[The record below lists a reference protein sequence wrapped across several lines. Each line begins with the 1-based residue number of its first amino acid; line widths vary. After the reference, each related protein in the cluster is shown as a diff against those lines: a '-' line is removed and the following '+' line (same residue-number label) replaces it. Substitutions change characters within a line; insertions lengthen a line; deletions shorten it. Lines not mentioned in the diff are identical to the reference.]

1 MNPQTPRQLAEPLS
15 TDQQKEFKQQRE
27 RKEQIARLR
36 AANDRFQNAIA
47 AGGVSQPKRRQ
58 PPQMKTG
65 GIIKKT
71 GVYTLHK
78 GEVVVPATRVKSV
91 DMALKKDKKKPL
103 KK

>member
-1 MNPQTPRQLAEPLS
+1 MNPQTPRQLPEPIS
-15 TDQQKEFKQQRE
+15 TEQQKEFKQQRE

-36 AANDRFQNAIA
+36 AANDKFQNAIA
-47 AGGVSQPKRRQ
+47 GASQPRRLQ
-58 PPQMKTG
+58 PPSRKTG